1 VSIGEPLSGSARLVG
16 VLTVLTP
23 LAMGASF
30 GLLSARFDYP
40 AVMNRPATDV
50 LRSVYN
56 AGVEVEIY
64 WLGVVLA
71 ACALLLVS
79 VALPALVAA
88 GRHREVSAM
97 VAAAGAVAALMTVLD
112 TSQWVW
118 LYPNM
123 ADHWAAAGPALR
135 IPIEQ
140 DWQNYHRL
148 LGEGVGRYL
157 ATLFSGIWA
166 LGLGTIMLKDPRW
179 PRVLGAA
186 GVAAG
191 VLFLAS
197 ALPALS
203 FSAWG
208 ALNTAGFVIWFA
220 WLVASGLLL
229 LGVRVPVRDRASSP
243 LMGSGGGRSG

>member
-23 LAMGASF
+23 LAMFASF
-30 GLLSARFDYP
+30 GLLSVGFDYP
-40 AVMNRPATDV
+40 GVMDHPAAEV
-50 LRSVYN
+50 LRTVHN
-56 AGVEVEIY
+56 AGSEVRIY

-79 VALPALVAA
+79 VSLPSLVA
-88 GRHREVSAM
+88 GRHRGVSAM
-97 VAAAGAVAALMTVLD
+97 VAAAGGVAALMTVLD
-112 TSQWVW
+112 TSRWVW
-118 LYPNM
+118 LYPNL
-123 ADHWAAAGPALR
+123 ADRWASAAPALR
-135 IPIEQ
+135 RTLEE
-140 DWQNYHRL
+140 DWQSYHQL
-148 LGEGVGRYL
+148 LGEGIGRYL

-166 LGLGTIMLKDPRW
+166 LGLGAIMLSDGRW
-179 PRVLGAA
+179 PRVLGVA

-197 ALPALS
+197 ALPGLS

-208 ALNTAGFVIWFA
+208 VLNTAGFAIWVV

-229 LGVRVPVRDRASSP
+229 LGVRLPIRARASSP
-243 LMGSGGGRSG
+243 PVGSGGGRPL

>member
-1 VSIGEPLSGSARLVG
+1 MSKGEPLSGSARLTG

-30 GLLSARFDYP
+30 GLLSASFDYP
-40 AVMNRPATDV
+40 AVMDQPTTEV
-50 LRSVYN
+50 LRRVHN
-56 AGVEVEIY
+56 AGGEVQIY
-64 WLGVVLA
+64 WIGVTLA

-79 VALPALVAA
+79 VALPALVA
-88 GRHREVSAM
+88 GRHRDFSAM

-118 LYPNM
+118 LYPNL
-123 ADHWAAAGPALR
+123 ADRWAAAGPALR
-135 IPIEQ
+135 RTIEQ
-140 DWQNYHRL
+140 DWHGYHEL
-148 LGEGVGRYL
+148 LGVGFGRYL

-166 LGLGTIMLKDPRW
+166 LGLGTLMLSDRRW
-179 PRVLGAA
+179 PRALGAA

-191 VLFLAS
+191 LLFLAS
-197 ALPALS
+197 ALPGLS

-208 ALNTAGFVIWFA
+208 VLNTVGFAIWFA

-229 LGVRVPVRDRASSP
+229 LGVRLPVRNRASSP
-243 LMGSGGGRSG
+243 PVGSRGGQPG

>member
-1 VSIGEPLSGSARLVG
+1 MSKGEPLSGSARLAG

-23 LAMGASF
+23 LVMGASF
-30 GLLSARFDYP
+30 GLLGVRFDYP
-40 AVMNRPATDV
+40 NIMDRPAMEV
-50 LRSVYN
+50 LRRVHN
-56 AGVEVEIY
+56 AGSEIEIY
-64 WLGVVLA
+64 WIGVTLA

-79 VALPALVAA
+79 VALPALVAE
-88 GRHREVSAM
+88 RHTEISAM

-118 LYPNM
+118 LYPKL
-123 ADHWAAAGPALR
+123 ADRWAVAGPALR
-135 IPIEQ
+135 RTIEQ
-140 DWQNYHRL
+140 DWRGYHEL
-148 LGEGVGRYL
+148 LGVGVGRYL
-157 ATLFSGIWA
+157 ATLFSGVWA
-166 LGLGTIMLKDPRW
+166 LGLGAMMLSDRRW

-197 ALPALS
+197 ALPGLS

-208 ALNTAGFVIWFA
+208 ALNTVGFAIWLV

-229 LGVRVPVRDRASSP
+229 LGVQLPVRLRAY
-243 LMGSGGGRSG
+243 LRSA

>member
-1 VSIGEPLSGSARLVG
+1 MSSDEPLSGSARLTG

-30 GLLSARFDYP
+30 GLLSAGFDYP
-40 AVMNRPATDV
+40 DIMDRPAAEV
-50 LRSVYN
+50 LRRVHN
-56 AGVEVEIY
+56 AGGEVKIY
-64 WLGVVLA
+64 WIGVVLA
-71 ACALLLVS
+71 ACVLLLVS
-79 VALPALVAA
+79 VALPTLVA
-88 GRHREVSAM
+88 GRHREVNAM

-112 TSQWVW
+112 TAQWVW
-118 LYPNM
+118 LYPNL
-123 ADHWAAAGPALR
+123 ADRWAAAGPALR
-135 IPIEQ
+135 RTIEE
-140 DWQNYHRL
+140 DWESYHQL
-148 LGEGVGRYL
+148 LGVGIGRYL

-166 LGLGTIMLKDPRW
+166 LGLGAMMLSDRRW

-197 ALPALS
+197 ALPGLS

-208 ALNTAGFVIWFA
+208 VLNTVGFAIWFV

-229 LGVRVPVRDRASSP
+229 FGVRPPVRDRASSP
-243 LMGSGGGRSG
+243 PVGTSGGRPG

>member
-1 VSIGEPLSGSARLVG
+1 VNIGEPLSGSARLVG

-50 LRSVYN
+50 LRSVHN
-56 AGVEVEIY
+56 AGGEVKIY

-71 ACALLLVS
+71 AGALLLVS
-79 VALPALVAA
+79 VALPALVA

-97 VAAAGAVAALMTVLD
+97 VAAAGSVAALMTVLD

-135 IPIEQ
+135 VTIEQ
-140 DWQNYHRL
+140 DWQNYHQL

-166 LGLGTIMLKDPRW
+166 LGLGTIMLSDGRW

-208 ALNTAGFVIWFA
+208 ALNTAGFAIWFV

-229 LGVRVPVRDRASSP
+229 LGVHVPVRDRASSP
-243 LMGSGGGRSG
+243 VMGSGGGRSG

>member
-1 VSIGEPLSGSARLVG
+1 MGEPLSGSARLAG

-30 GLLSARFDYP
+30 GLLSVRFDYP
-40 AVMNRPATDV
+40 AVMDRPATEV
-50 LRSVYN
+50 LRRVHN
-56 AGVEVEIY
+56 AGGEVEIY

-79 VALPALVAA
+79 VARPALVAA

-97 VAAAGAVAALMTVLD
+97 VAAAGGVAALMTVLD

-118 LYPNM
+118 LYPNL
-123 ADHWAAAGPALR
+123 ADRWAAAGPALR
-135 IPIEQ
+135 RTVEQ
-140 DWQNYHRL
+140 DWQSYHEL
-148 LGEGVGRYL
+148 LGVGFGRYL

-166 LGLGTIMLKDPRW
+166 LGLGTIMLSDRRW
-179 PRVLGAA
+179 RRVLGAA

-197 ALPALS
+197 ALPGLS

-208 ALNTAGFVIWFA
+208 ALNTAGFAIWFA

-229 LGVRVPVRDRASSP
+229 LGVRLPVRDRPASP
-243 LMGSGGGRSG
+243 LEGSRGRRLG

>member
-1 VSIGEPLSGSARLVG
+1 MSRGEPLSGSARLAG

-30 GLLSARFDYP
+30 ELLSARFNYP
-40 AVMNRPATDV
+40 TIMDRPAAVV
-50 LRSVYN
+50 LRRVHT
-56 AGVEVEIY
+56 AGTEVEIY
-64 WLGVVLA
+64 WIGVMLA

-79 VALPALVAA
+79 VALPALVA
-88 GRHREVSAM
+88 GRHREITAL

-118 LYPNM
+118 LYPNL
-123 ADHWAAAGPALR
+123 ADRWAAAGPALR
-135 IPIEQ
+135 RTLEQ
-140 DWQNYHRL
+140 DWQSYHQL
-148 LGEGVGRYL
+148 LGVGIGRYL

-166 LGLGTIMLKDPRW
+166 VGLGAIMLGDRRW
-179 PRVLGAA
+179 PRLLGAA

-197 ALPALS
+197 ALPGLS
-203 FSAWG
+203 FSAWA
-208 ALNTAGFVIWFA
+208 ALNTAGFAIWLV

-229 LGVRVPVRDRASSP
+229 LGVRLPVRHRASSSQV
-243 LMGSGGGRSG
+243 GSAGGPPG